1 MIDVTLTFNGVD
13 FSDYL
18 STYTVTHEI
27 ETADSVVSLNGTE
40 YVATRR
46 RPVVSFSFVPLSD
59 AQAAS
64 IYTALSAVI
73 ASATYTDPSVNT
85 DVTATM
91 RVASNIDKVFCLK
104 SEDGNRYYKGGTI
117 TLRQRTVL

>member
-1 MIDVTLTFNGVD
+1 MSDITLTFNGVD
-13 FSDYL
+13 LSGYL
-18 STYTVTHEI
+18 STYAVTHEV
-27 ETADSVVSLNGTE
+27 ETADSVVALDGTE

-46 RPVVSFSFVPLSD
+46 RPVVSFSFLPITD
-59 AQAAS
+59 AQAAT
-64 IYTALSAVI
+64 IYAALSDIV
-73 ASATYTDPSVNT
+73 ASATYTDPNSNS

-104 SEDGNRYYKGGTI
+104 STDGNRYYKGGTI